1 MDGADVKWTFE
12 HEKLKA
18 TVGLWV
24 LNDNNLAAQLKYIN
38 TLRAAIGNTIQVKFF
53 GVPYTVRFFDDRCG
67 TSFTAHIRRGEL
79 AEFLT
84 SVENK
89 QRIVS
94 AVSYDPT
101 AFDSPFSERLYNHW
115 IAMKSRAFTGDG
127 GAHCYFCGEQTS
139 INPCSFVG
147 VCKTC
152 FFNRGPIPEGIVLEG
167 ARIVEAKRRE
177 KDLAGTYFW

>member
-101 AFDSPFSERLYNHW
+101 AFDSPFSERLYNLCGLQHRSR
-115 IAMKSRAFTGDG
+115 KSMLLHVATLTACTALQRCNSASAADLLGVSV
-127 GAHCYFCGEQTS
+127 AHYLDPRQT
-139 INPCSFVG
+139 
-147 VCKTC
+147 T
-152 FFNRGPIPEGIVLEG
+152 
-167 ARIVEAKRRE
+167 
-177 KDLAGTYFW
+177 